1 MDKKKIRLRDACA
14 WVDEPTSLFAVPGRQ
29 CVLLR
34 VDAQL
39 HLLHRLPQEEELLDL
54 PLVLAVETQEVL
66 LRHVLGGDGL
76 AAEETRVGVVGL
88 QELVE
93 VSLDPQLVLQGLD
106 GALVVLRGANRE
118 KKGGEEY

>member
-1 MDKKKIRLRDACA
+1 M
-14 WVDEPTSLFAVPGRQ
+14 
-29 CVLLR
+29 LLR
-34 VDAQL
+34 VYPQL

-66 LRHVLGGDGL
+66 LRHVLRGDGL
-76 AAEETRVGVVGL
+76 AAQETRLRVVGL

-106 GALVVLRGANRE
+106 GELVVLQGGGRRCGGGG
-118 KKGGEEY
+118 GGEEGK